1 MVSDTFL
8 APGGFWAFT
17 GQMAIEVLPS
27 ASGSLPVGQLREWV
41 KHVGAGGAAIACQI
55 IEPVVGVALL
65 VHGRDGA
72 GTSAHMVPIADA
84 YAGRG
89 WRVVAPDLPFSRA
102 TPGSGPP
109 EDFTMQR
116 HVEAA
121 RQVLHWVLGEMP
133 VAHRLALAGH
143 SMGAYAIARLAAESV
158 AADHLLAVSPVVS
171 GTALLEARRA
181 MGPAAIEAF
190 EREAPRLRAEMTAD
204 DAVPALQRITVPVA
218 VVTGR
223 EDGITPVAAARA
235 YFTAAPAAAFYS
247 ALPGEHHCPQG
258 PLYTTALAAALDA
271 LGA

>member
-1 MVSDTFL
+1 
-8 APGGFWAFT
+8 
-17 GQMAIEVLPS
+17 
-27 ASGSLPVGQLREWV
+27 LPVGQLREWV
-41 KHVGAGGAAIACQI
+41 EHVGGGEAPIACQI
-55 IEPVVGVALL
+55 VEPVLPVVGVALL

-84 YAGRG
+84 YVGRG
-89 WRVVAPDLPFSRA
+89 WRVVAPDLPLSRA

-116 HVEAA
+116 HVEDA
-121 RQVLHWVLGEMP
+121 RQVLAWVLGEMP
-133 VAHRLALAGH
+133 VARRLALAGH

-158 AADHLLAVSPVVS
+158 AAEHLLAVSPVVS

-181 MGPAAIEAF
+181 MGPAAVQEL
-190 EREAPRLRAEMTAD
+190 ERDAPKLRAEMTAH
-204 DAVPALQRITVPVA
+204 DAVPALQKLTAPVA

-235 YFTAAPAAAFYS
+235 YFAAAPAAVFYS
-247 ALPGEHHCPQG
+247 ALPGQHHCPEG
-258 PLYTTALAAALDA
+258 PLYTAALAAALDA